1 LYREI
6 KLNGENVSYIS
17 PCFNPL
23 NPLLRFAIK
32 LGRETQ
38 PCQHE
43 ALCVVGNVNQSHFAC
58 WFISFII
65 WISKPVS
72 LGHSTSYPV
81 MFMIVDSMCA
91 RVLSVC
97 VHVRFYGLFV

>member
-1 LYREI
+1 MEKMSLI
-6 KLNGENVSYIS
+6 LVHV
-17 PCFNPL
+17 FNPL
-23 NPLLRFAIK
+23 NPLSRFAIK

-58 WFISFII
+58 WFIFFII

-91 RVLSVC
+91 RVVRVC
-97 VHVRFYGLFV
+97 VHVRLWVVGMNVSRVGK